1 MSIKTVSLLSD
12 IESFLNEKP
21 YSQCTRESYRY
32 HLTKLITECGD
43 IENLT
48 VEQFRSWLFS
58 HEWWSDNH
66 RWVAYCSIRVF
77 LRWRFGSNHPALA
90 LRIRRGETAPQRTL
104 NYSEVIRLIESFDTA
119 TPKGKRDLAICCL
132 LLDTGLRSAEICRV
146 DLRHVNLEMQRLS
159 VIVKGGSW
167 KEAVFSEQTKAAIE
181 RWLVE
186 RSHIVEPNFRY
197 LFCGIGGNTPG
208 KKLTPSGLR
217 CIMRGWAKQAGIPVL
232 SPHDFR
238 RTFAT
243 LSIRNG
249 APSRIVQIAGRWSS
263 LEMVERYTRR
273 LELDDMR
280 PYFVVPRALSRKT
293 D

>member
-1 MSIKTVSLLSD
+1 MGIKTQSLLAD
-12 IESFLNEKP
+12 LEAFLNEKP
-21 YSQCTRESYRY
+21 YSECTRESYRY
-32 HLTKLITECGD
+32 HLTKLITECED
-43 IENLT
+43 VENLT
-48 VEQFRSWLFS
+48 VEQFRGWLYS
-58 HEWWSDNH
+58 HDWWSDNH

-77 LRWRFGSNHPALA
+77 LRWRFGNHHPALA

-104 NYSEVIRLIESFDTA
+104 DYAEVVRLIESFDTD

-146 DLRHVNLEMQRLS
+146 DVRHVSLETQRLS

-167 KEAVFSEQTKAAIE
+167 KEAIFSEQTKAAIE
-181 RWLVE
+181 QWLVE
-186 RSHIVEPNFRY
+186 RNLIVEPGFRY
-197 LFCGIGGNTPG
+197 LFCGIGGSTPG

-217 CIMRGWAKQAGIPVL
+217 CIMRGWANRAGIPML

-273 LELDDMR
+273 LEIEDMR
-280 PYFVVPRALSRKT
+280 PYFVVPRVLSTKAN
-293 D
+293 